1 VPAAPAR
8 DRAQLVVFACQSGLA
23 IPGTSAGPA
32 HCTRGEQITQFGTGS
47 DMPAAT
53 PWSSFRRDCAAAA
66 LRWWGGRCP
75 GAGSVRPGTHDLPPQ
90 DYVPALST
98 PARLRSSTHDAVA
111 VCYRFVT

>member
-75 GAGSVRPGTHDLPPQ
+75 ELGWSGLGRTTCRRKTTSPRCLHRPACDHRPMMPWPSVTDSWP
-90 DYVPALST
+90 
-98 PARLRSSTHDAVA
+98 
-111 VCYRFVT
+111 